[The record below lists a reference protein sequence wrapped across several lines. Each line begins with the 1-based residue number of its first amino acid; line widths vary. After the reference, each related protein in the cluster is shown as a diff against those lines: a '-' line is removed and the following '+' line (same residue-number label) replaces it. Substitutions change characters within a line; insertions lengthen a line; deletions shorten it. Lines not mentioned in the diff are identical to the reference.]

1 MSTDVSHPLTSALG
15 SPMCLNDQ
23 FHDPKYCC
31 IKSLT
36 PGDHTKHNHSD
47 KCCHSHVIE
56 AMGQQNPLGW
66 KRFSSPSRITSFIK
80 VLDDVICNAQ
90 KGYHTVSYVDS
101 SLSEAAKIM
110 LGGMGYRLSESD
122 GNLTVKW
129 TSKTKTLKVKSA
141 LETFEEEIEKS
152 PYEGSINFP
161 IVIPDLSVLKTKF
174 PHHVIFVDGSH
185 WVKFREA
192 RDDVARAYRDRM
204 MVRTEKFFIGHISS
218 EMKEHYDIGQLSFS
232 IVPDFMDLVLKDYF
246 EDKYLIIIN
255 RKGDLQT
262 VGWKNKTP
270 GIGHVPTSIHLN
282 QLVYHPC
289 QYCAPGDHVSTGG
302 HFVMS
307 SDSLEENTKWVE
319 YASKKYPKH
328 YFFLENNNAW
338 LSWLIKNPNEE
349 NRVYEEVSKAVQQG
363 KPSLSVS
370 YCCPQLLDRIREEM
384 TGYVFES
391 MKISGYWVIS
401 WLAVSPP
408 PSPSDPV
415 VGLSNH
421 IGLHTTLGPA
431 FLRKAGVTPQHV
443 ELAMAFLQKI
453 PQPLIREFL
462 RGVIKHIP
470 SPWDKWSEVL
480 VGVSELPKEVQEEI
494 VTDLLKVLARV

>member
-1 MSTDVSHPLTSALG
+1 
-15 SPMCLNDQ
+15 
-23 FHDPKYCC
+23 
-31 IKSLT
+31 
-36 PGDHTKHNHSD
+36 
-47 KCCHSHVIE
+47 
-56 AMGQQNPLGW
+56 
-66 KRFSSPSRITSFIK
+66 
-80 VLDDVICNAQ
+80 
-90 KGYHTVSYVDS
+90 
-101 SLSEAAKIM
+101 
-110 LGGMGYRLSESD
+110 
-122 GNLTVKW
+122 
-129 TSKTKTLKVKSA
+129 
-141 LETFEEEIEKS
+141 
-152 PYEGSINFP
+152 
-161 IVIPDLSVLKTKF
+161 
-174 PHHVIFVDGSH
+174 
-185 WVKFREA
+185 
-192 RDDVARAYRDRM
+192 M

-218 EMKEHYDIGQLSFS
+218 EMKESYDIGQLSFS

-246 EDKYLIIIN
+246 EDKYLIVIN

-282 QLVYHPC
+282 QLVYP
-289 QYCAPGDHVSTGG
+289 PGDHVSTGG

-349 NRVYEEVSKAVQQG
+349 NRIYEEVSRAVQQG
-363 KPSLSVS
+363 RTSMSVS
-370 YCCPQLLDRIREEM
+370 YCCPQLLDRIRKGLF
-384 TGYVFES
+384 GYVFES
-391 MKISGYWVIS
+391 VKITGYWVIS
-401 WLAVSPP
+401 WVQNSTTPD
-408 PSPSDPV
+408 PSDPV
-415 VGLSNH
+415 VELSNH